1 MCILEKESTKGQ
13 GYQTGTHMQRERK
26 HYKQI
31 NQQYNK
37 YYLMTKKTVPA
48 NDTHHYE
55 HVGARIIQIGATIKK
70 LWKFEVNRLN
80 R

>member
-1 MCILEKESTKGQ
+1 MQANVYTRERKHKGSRVPNRDP
-13 GYQTGTHMQRERK
+13 YAKRKKAHRERK

-55 HVGARIIQIGATIKK
+55 HVDARIIQIGATIK
-70 LWKFEVNRLN
+70 RL
-80 R
+80 